1 MLFCPT
7 VCEFITENR
16 KVNLKNQE
24 KGTNMGAI
32 RISVSD
38 SDLMITRL
46 QGEALFL
53 PEISNLEVI

>member
-1 MLFCPT
+1 MPFCPT

-16 KVNLKNQE
+16 KVNHKKRAQIW
-24 KGTNMGAI
+24 GAI